1 MQIQQA
7 NILVLEILMRI
18 KKTQRKFYLLKRY
31 KYIILAKI
39 PLFMK
44 AITPFY
50 FALLFSFNAFSQETI
65 RIPDIGLE
73 ECLVNLKI
81 DSNGLNG
88 SITLSDAEYVTNLN
102 IDDPITNKKLPNVYS
117 KIKDLTGLE
126 SFPNLK
132 RLDCYDNEIRKIDLS
147 QSSSISFLNCS
158 RNKIERLDVSK
169 NPNLTYIS
177 CDSNKMSSLI
187 LGENTNLES
196 LYASFNKLTTL
207 DVSNCPNLVSMDV
220 TGNNIKTIIVSEA
233 QLANIPQGWFKDEKT
248 TYATNSGTVANNKP
262 VVEKTTPVVEER
274 TEAAIEPIE
283 KYTESF
289 KQLIVS
295 EYEKSVLNENY
306 LKQIKKELISKYK
319 IDDSE
324 LASWIQQYSKLPK
337 AE

>member
-1 MQIQQA
+1 
-7 NILVLEILMRI
+7 
-18 KKTQRKFYLLKRY
+18 
-31 KYIILAKI
+31 
-39 PLFMK
+39 MK

-73 ECLVNLKI
+73 ECLVDLKI

-88 SITLSDAEYVTNLN
+88 SITISDAEYVTNLN
-102 IDDPITNKKLPNVYS
+102 VDNPVTNKKLPNVYS
-117 KIKDLTGLE
+117 KIKNLTGLE

-132 RLDCYDNEIRKIDLS
+132 RLDCYDNEITKMDLS

-158 RNKIERLDVSK
+158 QNKIERLDVSK

-207 DVSNCPNLVSMDV
+207 DVSNCPNLVNMDV
-220 TGNNIKTIIVSEA
+220 SGNNIKTIIVSET
-233 QLANIPQGWFKDEKT
+233 QLANIPLGWYKDEKT
-248 TYATNSGTVANNKP
+248 TYATSSGTVATKP
-262 VVEKTTPVVEER
+262 VVEKPVAKVEEKTAV
-274 TEAAIEPIE
+274 TEKPVE

-295 EYEKSVLNENY
+295 EYEKTVLNQTY
-306 LKQIKKELISKYK
+306 LQQIKKELISKYK

-324 LASWIQQYSKLPK
+324 LATWIQQYSKLPK

>member
-1 MQIQQA
+1 
-7 NILVLEILMRI
+7 
-18 KKTQRKFYLLKRY
+18 
-31 KYIILAKI
+31 
-39 PLFMK
+39 MK

-88 SITLSDAEYVTNLN
+88 NITISDAEYVTNLN
-102 IDDPITNKKLPNVYS
+102 VDDPVTNKNLPNVYS

-132 RLDCYDNEIRKIDLS
+132 RLDCYDNEITKMDLS

-158 RNKIERLDVSK
+158 KNKIGRLDVSK

-220 TGNNIKTIIVSEA
+220 TGNNIKTIIVSEE
-233 QLANIPQGWFKDEKT
+233 QLANIPQGWYKDEKT
-248 TYATNSGTVANNKP
+248 TYATSSGAVTDKKV
-262 VVEKTTPVVEER
+262 VVEKTTAKVEEKPAKV
-274 TEAAIEPIE
+274 ESPVE

-295 EYEKSVLNENY
+295 EYEKSVLNETY
-306 LKQIKKELISKYK
+306 LKQIKEELTNKYK
-319 IDDSE
+319 IDNTE
-324 LASWIQQYSKLPK
+324 LTDWIQRYSKLPK